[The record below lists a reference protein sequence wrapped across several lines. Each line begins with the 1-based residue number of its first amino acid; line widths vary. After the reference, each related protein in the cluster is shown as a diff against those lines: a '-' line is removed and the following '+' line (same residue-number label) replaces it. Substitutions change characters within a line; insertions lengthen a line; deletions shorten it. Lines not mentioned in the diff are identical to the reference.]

1 MPAALSLTL
10 SLQTLPTAHAPRVAE
25 PCNKPCIFL
34 HHKQWQKV
42 GFPAHWAS
50 RPKSGSGTSTLE
62 KVLYTQDYA
71 CILTSHTC
79 KFKCFKFN
87 SLKHNHLQDCRVPS
101 LASGFNFKENTG
113 LRKLK
118 SLKNKRT
125 ICKSQ
130 KYKDNVVTAIKMYH
144 RV

>member
-1 MPAALSLTL
+1 MLLVLQSLAINPVFSFTTNSGKRLASLSTGQADPSLVQEQVHWRKFCTHKTTHA
-10 SLQTLPTAHAPRVAE
+10 SLQVIYANLNDR
-25 PCNKPCIFL
+25 IFKRN
-34 HHKQWQKV
+34 H
-42 GFPAHWAS
+42 S
-50 RPKSGSGTSTLE
+50 R
-62 KVLYTQDYA
+62 
-71 CILTSHTC
+71 
-79 KFKCFKFN
+79 
-87 SLKHNHLQDCRVPS
+87 DCRVPTLYCG